1 MTIRANEVTRLYP
14 RYWRKDPKTP
24 WRGLTSYINGPKVR
38 PKLNKRRKSHL
49 AQDLTFSPATN
60 FLTEMALSHQSTSLA
75 TLQSPFEKLQF
86 VGLSPNRRELTIPTT
101 GKTPT
106 RCPLVSLCRHTA
118 RRKPRTIS
126 CVAGDFHDD
135 GAREA
140 SSSPSTSISSIF
152 VKVKIIV
159 NERTRQSLGYGYVW
173 FTKRDDAQL
182 AVEAMNGKFFD
193 GRFILVKF
201 GQPGLSRSR
210 RSHSDFLFV
219 NK

>member
-1 MTIRANEVTRLYP
+1 
-14 RYWRKDPKTP
+14 
-24 WRGLTSYINGPKVR
+24 
-38 PKLNKRRKSHL
+38 
-49 AQDLTFSPATN
+49 
-60 FLTEMALSHQSTSLA
+60 MALSQSTSLP
-75 TLQSPFEKLQF
+75 TLQSPFHKLQF
-86 VGLSPNRRELTIPTT
+86 VGVSRNRRELTILTT
-101 GKTPT
+101 AKTPT

-118 RRKPRTIS
+118 RRKPLTIS
-126 CVAGDFHDD
+126 CVAVAFHDD

-152 VKVKIIV
+152 VKGLADSVSEGRLKKVFSEFGEVGHVKIIV

-173 FTKRDDAQL
+173 FSKRDDAQL

-201 GQPGLSRSR
+201 GQPGLSRRR